1 MEGPLID
8 DTRRLDD
15 EDTYDAEQQVAQQ
28 SRAIAER
35 LLAQEN
41 ERNTVVEV
49 YRDAWRDFYNWE
61 PEPCSS
67 LIRSLAPAHIEWDEV
82 TAVPL
87 DIPAESMVVDEVVTS
102 LFRVFDLERDRLTVL
117 DEEFIRTPD
126 FAPHPKYEA
135 CTPTMHIIK
144 SDEETDWLRFITY
157 AGDPGF
163 AEQDLLRDHK
173 RYNWQDGIR
182 DPDADLIGLEAI
194 HRLEG
199 RSLSYDT
206 VDAHSVLP
214 RLLGHNG
221 LIWRMS
227 HRDLWHWPEL
237 PELLHVPLDD
247 HTLKTQ
253 VNEYVDKICPHMGC
267 LNNLCFPHKEVTEP
281 FFGNNVHVNSQVLK
295 QKVQTPCGD
304 MCCVMDRDIIGMPS
318 MAEMQLI
325 QDILSLL
332 PDETPCILA
341 SIVRLPCYQVYM
353 QRCQLFPDY
362 SIKPVRQPNLVPL
375 ISHFNDE
382 GETQAAGIDFC
393 YHQGPCGTQCPC
405 YKAKMHCK
413 RNCRC
418 SEKCQL
424 RAKGC
429 KCQKPEICKNTERC
443 PCRKALRE
451 CDPEMC
457 GPSKLRKKG
466 RRHQC
471 PNTHLQ
477 QATYPQLIV
486 KNGQHGQGTFANVDI
501 GKDTVIGEYIA
512 ELFPNELSHF
522 LHALFTHR
530 HLNYTFNVNV
540 RDVLDAAWVGN
551 ETRYM
556 NHAKGKAENIT
567 AHMKWVDGELRIA
580 FSSTK
585 RIKKGNELLFDY
597 GTEYWKDHE
606 QEP

>member
-253 VNEYVDKICPHMGC
+253 VNE
-267 LNNLCFPHKEVTEP
+267 
-281 FFGNNVHVNSQVLK
+281 
-295 QKVQTPCGD
+295 
-304 MCCVMDRDIIGMPS
+304 
-318 MAEMQLI
+318 
-325 QDILSLL
+325 
-332 PDETPCILA
+332 
-341 SIVRLPCYQVYM
+341 
-353 QRCQLFPDY
+353 
-362 SIKPVRQPNLVPL
+362 
-375 ISHFNDE
+375 
-382 GETQAAGIDFC
+382 
-393 YHQGPCGTQCPC
+393 
-405 YKAKMHCK
+405 
-413 RNCRC
+413 
-418 SEKCQL
+418 
-424 RAKGC
+424 
-429 KCQKPEICKNTERC
+429 
-443 PCRKALRE
+443 
-451 CDPEMC
+451 
-457 GPSKLRKKG
+457 KG

-477 QATYPQLIV
+477 QATYPVCSIDMQAVCNEILTVSAQQLIV